1 MEKTTLAEKI
11 TDIKKQY
18 LKALH
23 AGDKETAKE
32 LRSVVLW
39 AEKLGFPPDQCYPL
53 FMEFSFAPNGNYLVK
68 TIWLGV
74 DEDQREGVE
83 MTPAEFDGLRH
94 LKQTVFFEEVK
105 SYYDKLHI
113 DGDDGGHFIKTYL
126 PEEIQNTI
134 KVGSLMIR

>member
-11 TDIKKQY
+11 TEIKKQY

-53 FMEFSFAPNGNYLVK
+53 FIDFTINDAGNYLVK
-68 TIWLGV
+68 G
-74 DEDQREGVE
+74 DCGEVE
-83 MTPAEFDGLRH
+83 MTPAEFDGLKH

-105 SYYDKLHI
+105 TYYDKLHI